1 MAKVER
7 RQGDVTMFR
16 MGRTHAPE
24 TGAGGAS
31 APAPNGGPESESNDD
46 AARSRFSPFSIGLQV
61 AALVVVGVVL
71 ISGLALIGES
81 RLASVA
87 ENAQRERQT
96 IEADRADIAQTLTSL
111 QRSTGIS
118 ANHLAAF
125 GRAGDA
131 IVAGRSTSAAADLAE
146 RSLTDF
152 AQSLQQLDTSN
163 RSFAVAVAK
172 SAHMRPW
179 DETIENAQEAAYIK
193 SARER
198 IQTMLKITQDLP
210 AGLASVVLD
219 NQEMTAAAR
228 SGNIADARELY
239 LTRQTP
245 KLAGLEQ
252 SLQSLQTAMID
263 FGVDFAARHTSL
275 MRATESEAE
284 ERYDS
289 LHSSFRLQVLL
300 LMLVLCAGGALIA
313 IYGLAIP
320 LADLTAS
327 ATHFAEGRFEV
338 PTTVL
343 GRRDEIGRLSRA
355 LEGIRESV
363 FAEKQIIA
371 AQGREEREGKEAERL
386 ERNTMEREIQALRKD
401 RERLETEL
409 AARDQADAARAQAE
423 PQITPEA
430 LEQARA
436 EALAEAQLL
445 AKTQMDA
452 QSQADAAAHKQ
463 AIDKA
468 NAEIARLKGEL
479 DKKPT
484 ADPAQREALTKAETE
499 VARLKIQVERQNSN
513 AVADAKKH
521 QDALA
526 QARNEVARL
535 SDELQKLKTAAPDG
549 GAEAEALVKAGTQIA
564 RLQKQIEQQGATDA
578 EREKRHQDAMDR
590 ANAEVDRL
598 TAELDALKNAP
609 KPDPAP
615 AADKATSEALSQAR
629 SEIARLKIEHVR
641 DRNMA
646 RKAAGDALAAFE
658 ARIAQVTADA
668 QAERERLSRAAA
680 EATQAAATA
689 QEDFRRINSALALEK
704 QSREDELAAARAAHA
719 RQLAELQTRLAEQQS
734 DRVQVINELINGF
747 ENSIAAAVAAVQSA
761 SREVALVS
769 GRMGEVAQRAGQ
781 QRGEI
786 STRVGRASASI
797 QTAANA
803 AQQITAA
810 FDELTQQLGQ
820 SVNAAS
826 GATASARFVN
836 DAVQALE
843 MAAGRI
849 GEAGTV
855 ITDIAERTNVLSL
868 NASIEAAK
876 AGDAGK
882 GFIVVAAEI
891 KSLANRTVR
900 TGKELSDRIKAV
912 ATAAHAVRS
921 AFAGVNTALGELDS
935 LASKTARAVAL
946 QSTSARSIASGVH
959 AAAEGT
965 ESINRAVSETTSSL
979 ESSSGVVASAQ
990 NAAHT
995 LDSQAQELR
1004 RQIDEF
1010 LNAIRSA

>member
-1 MAKVER
+1 
-7 RQGDVTMFR
+7 MFR
-16 MGRTHAPE
+16 QGRTHAPE
-24 TGAGGAS
+24 TGAGS
-31 APAPNGGPESESNDD
+31 APGGAPESDGEST
-46 AARSRFSPFSIGLQV
+46 RPRFTAFSIGLQV

-71 ISGLALIGES
+71 IAGLALIGES

-87 ENAQRERQT
+87 NGSLQDRMGLEN
-96 IEADRADIAQTLTSL
+96 DRADTTQTLTAL
-111 QRSTGIS
+111 QRAAANS

-131 IVAGRSTSAAADLAE
+131 IIAGRSISAAADLAE

-152 AQSLQQLDTSN
+152 AQSLQQLDASN
-163 RSFAVAVAK
+163 RSFAVAAAK
-172 SAHMRPW
+172 SAHFRPW
-179 DETIENAQEAAYIK
+179 DETVENAQEAAYIK

-228 SGNIADARELY
+228 SGNVADARELY
-239 LTRQTP
+239 LTRQSP
-245 KLAGLEQ
+245 KISALEQ
-252 SLQSLQTAMID
+252 SLQTLQTAMLD
-263 FGVDFAARHTSL
+263 FGIEFASRHSSL
-275 MRATESEAE
+275 MRATETEAE

-289 LHSSFRLQVLL
+289 LHSSFRLQILL

-327 ATHFAEGRFEV
+327 ASRFAEGRFEV

-343 GRRDEIGRLSRA
+343 GRRDEIGHLSRA
-355 LEGIRESV
+355 LERIREGVAS
-363 FAEKQIIA
+363 EKQNIA
-371 AQGREEREGKEAERL
+371 QTGREEREAKETERL
-386 ERNTMEREIQALRKD
+386 ERNTIEREVQALRKD
-401 RERLETEL
+401 RERLEQEL
-409 AARDQADAARAQAE
+409 AAREAADTARAEADAVAE

-430 LEQARA
+430 LDQVRAEARA
-436 EALAEAQLL
+436 EALAQAQ
-445 AKTQMDA
+445 AQMAA

-468 NAEIARLKGEL
+468 NGEIARLRGEL
-479 DKKPT
+479 DKKPA
-484 ADPAQREALTKAETE
+484 ADPAHREALIKAETE

-513 AVADAKKH
+513 AVAETKKY

-526 QARNEVARL
+526 QAKAEVARL
-535 SDELQKLKTAAPDG
+535 TDDLQKARAATPAGSAAD
-549 GAEAEALVKAGTQIA
+549 AEALVKAETEIA
-564 RLQKQIEQQGATDA
+564 RLRKQLDQQGTSDA

-590 ANAEVDRL
+590 AKAEVDRL

-609 KPDPAP
+609 QPDPAP
-615 AADKATSEALSQAR
+615 AVDKAMSEALSQAR
-629 SEIARLKIEHVR
+629 GEIARLKIEHVR

-668 QAERERLSRAAA
+668 QAERDRLSRAAA
-680 EATQAAATA
+680 DATQAATSA
-689 QEDFRRINSALALEK
+689 QEDLRRINSALALEK
-704 QSREDELAAARAAHA
+704 QSREDELAEARASHA
-719 RQLAELQTRLAEQQS
+719 RQMGELQNRLAEQHS
-734 DRVQVINELINGF
+734 DRAQVINELINGF
-747 ENSIAAAVAAVQSA
+747 ENSIANAVVAVQTA
-761 SREVALVS
+761 SHEVALVS
-769 GRMGEVAQRAGQ
+769 GQMGEAAQRVGQ

-803 AQQITAA
+803 AQQIATA
-810 FDELTQQLGQ
+810 FDDLTQQLGQ

-843 MAAGRI
+843 AAAGRMN
-849 GEAGTV
+849 EAGTV

-882 GFIVVAAEI
+882 GFVVVAAEI
-891 KSLANRTVR
+891 KSLANRTGR

-912 ATAAHAVRS
+912 AQAAASVRA
-921 AFAGVNTALGELDS
+921 AFAGVSTALTELDTLS
-935 LASKTARAVAL
+935 SKTARAVAQ
-946 QSTSARSIASGVH
+946 QSSSAHMVANGVH
-959 AAAEGT
+959 AAVEGT
-965 ESINRAVSETTSSL
+965 ESINRAVAETTSSL
-979 ESSSGVVASAQ
+979 DASGRVV
-990 NAAHT
+990 
-995 LDSQAQELR
+995 SQAQDAARTLDGQAQQLR